1 MCLWV
6 ETSSIIIIHNE
17 FNFMINPNND
27 AVIVEYNND
36 LFWVISVSFSGL
48 AKCGR
53 NPAAKDLWPGL
64 TSWCHALTTH
74 LHRWCGHGPGGIPR
88 YSGRCSLQ
96 QCCNKS
102 PGHRCKGWPDTHPPL
117 ETQTGVWGRK
127 QSSSFSTDKQW
138 FSLKVWKSLNSR
150 QRQNKENWLLT
161 VEARN
166 NYLLYYVY
174 LWCCFLSVFLYF
186 PNLSVCLRLGM
197 KKNVSKVRIFDS
209 HI

>member
-1 MCLWV
+1 MDATLLQKTFDLAWPPGVTHWPLTYTGGVVMVQVESLVTVAGVAYSSVVTNPLATDVRVDLTLIHLW
-6 ETSSIIIIHNE
+6 
-17 FNFMINPNND
+17 
-27 AVIVEYNND
+27 
-36 LFWVISVSFSGL
+36 
-48 AKCGR
+48 K
-53 NPAAKDLWPGL
+53 
-64 TSWCHALTTH
+64 
-74 LHRWCGHGPGGIPR
+74 HRRGFGG
-88 YSGRCSLQ
+88 
-96 QCCNKS
+96 
-102 PGHRCKGWPDTHPPL
+102 
-117 ETQTGVWGRK
+117 GRK

-138 FSLKVWKSLNSR
+138 FSLKVWQSLNSR

-209 HI
+209 RI